1 MNNKNLLSG
10 RDKELQQLA
19 EQYEAAREAKKPL
32 YLDADDLAD
41 LADWYSVKR
50 KYNKAIEVA
59 DYGLELHPNN
69 TPLLI
74 EKAYIYIDC
83 DQSDKARTIVE
94 NLDDIYSSE
103 SKIIR
108 AHFMLED
115 GEIGEAE
122 DLLESIEDKEEL
134 SSLIDVAYMYLEVGF
149 PDKAIEWLNT
159 GSEKHGDSEAYLAV
173 MADSKFAENSFTE
186 AEKLYN
192 RLIDINPYSAPY
204 WVGLA
209 KCYYELKKTDK
220 AIEACDYALI
230 SDDEFTDAY
239 ILKGHCFQQLGN
251 DEKAL
256 ENYEKAKELHGVSPD
271 FTYTFRA
278 YSKLGHGEWQE
289 ALDNFEKA
297 IEYNEEIEDYVILPE
312 LYINAALCLA
322 KLKKKRK
329 SHQYCK
335 KAMDLDPDMAE
346 LYVIEGRIYFE
357 EDNSKKAFES
367 WNKALKISQHADTW
381 HEIGLHSFEMGA
393 WEYARYALEK
403 VSEMEPNYEG
413 VNERL
418 ALLFMILRD
427 KENFVKYNSRSQNP
441 FEMEDF
447 EAVLAELS
455 NTDQKDL
462 ALYMQKVIK
471 ALK

>member
-32 YLDADDLAD
+32 YMDADDLAD

-59 DYGLELHPNN
+59 DYGLQLHPNN
-69 TPLLI
+69 TSLLI
-74 EKAYIYIDC
+74 EKAYIYIDD
-83 DQSDKARTIVE
+83 DQSDKAREIVE

-122 DLLESIEDKEEL
+122 DLLETIEDKEEL
-134 SSLIDVAYMYLEVGF
+134 TSLIDVAYMYLEVGF

-173 MADSKFAENSFTE
+173 MADSKFADNSFPE

-209 KCYYELKKTDK
+209 KCYFEQRILDK

-251 DEKAL
+251 DQEAIN
-256 ENYEKAKELHGVSPD
+256 NYEKAKDLNGVSPD
-271 FTYTFRA
+271 FTFTFIAYT
-278 YSKLGHGEWQE
+278 KLARNEWQE

-297 IEYNEEIEDYVILPE
+297 IEYNEGIKDYAILPD
-312 LYINAALCLA
+312 LYIHAALCLA

-329 SHQYCK
+329 AHQYCK
-335 KAMDLDPDMAE
+335 KAITLEPDVAD

-367 WNKALKISQHADTW
+367 WNKAIKISQHPDIW
-381 HEIGLHSFEMGA
+381 HEIGIHSLEMGA
-393 WEYARYALEK
+393 LEFAKYAFEK
-403 VSEMEPNYEG
+403 VSELDPHYEG
-413 VNERL
+413 INERL
-418 ALLFMILRD
+418 ALLYMVLRD
-427 KENFVKYNSRSQNP
+427 KENFVKYNSKCKNP
-441 FEMEDF
+441 FQMEEF
-447 EAVLAELS
+447 EAVLNELS
-455 NTDQKDL
+455 NSDDKDM
-462 ALYMQKVIK
+462 ASYMEKVIK